1 MTNAMNGEI
10 STSIMRIERL
20 KLVGSVHFLPFVALC
35 YDSRICE
42 KALTIG
48 WLWWGFALVRVNEMH
63 L

>member
-1 MTNAMNGEI
+1 
-10 STSIMRIERL
+10 MRIERL